1 MMISTEDN
9 NSSRRSIPPR
19 LLTGLPL
26 GLLYAICAT
35 AMFIVFRI
43 LRIRVAVVRDNL
55 RRSLPQF
62 DARQIER
69 IMAQHYTGTGQI
81 IAEALGAGS
90 MTPADILRRV
100 TFMNLDLPR
109 AALQQGRPLLIVGAH
124 QCNWEWILHALALQ
138 LGHPLDVGYKPI
150 RSAWAERMMFAIR
163 TRFGS
168 HLVPAKELLPDIIR
182 RRAILRAIAML
193 ADQEPT
199 SAERRTWVKFLG
211 RDTAFYLGPE
221 EMARTMKYPALFV
234 GMRRLARGRYEIA
247 FQPLATPDEQLR
259 PGEFTERYARLVE
272 AQILAAPADWTWSH
286 RRWKLKKTLYGGR

>member
-1 MMISTEDN
+1 MSVTADN
-9 NSSRRSIPPR
+9 NPRKRSI
-19 LLTGLPL
+19 LPL
-26 GLLYAICAT
+26 GVLYALCA
-35 AMFIVFRI
+35 AAIFLIFRV

-62 DARQIER
+62 DARQIDR
-69 IMAQHYTGTGQI
+69 IMAQHYYATGQI

-90 MTPADILRRV
+90 MAQADIVRRV
-100 TFMNLDLPR
+100 TFTNLELPR
-109 AALQQGRPLLIVGAH
+109 AALAQGRPLLIVGAH

-138 LGHPLDVGYKPI
+138 LGYPLDVGYKPI

-182 RRAILRAIAML
+182 RRAIVRAVAML

-199 SAERRTWVKFLG
+199 SAERRHWVKFLG

-221 EMARTMKYPALFV
+221 EMARSMKYPALFV
-234 GMRRLARGRYEIA
+234 GMRRLARGRYEIG
-247 FQPLATPDEQLR
+247 FQPLATPGEQLR
-259 PGEFTERYARLVE
+259 SGEFTERYARLVE
-272 AQILAAPADWTWSH
+272 AQILAAPSDWTWSH
-286 RRWKLKKTLYGGR
+286 RRWKLKKTLYGAR

>member
-1 MMISTEDN
+1 MSVWT
-9 NSSRRSIPPR
+9 R

-26 GLLYAICAT
+26 RVLYGLCAAAI
-35 AMFIVFRI
+35 FVVFRV

-55 RRSLPQF
+55 RRSLPQY
-62 DARQIER
+62 DARALDR
-69 IMAQHYTGTGQI
+69 IMAQHYSATGQI
-81 IAEALGAGS
+81 IAEAIGAGS
-90 MTPADILRRV
+90 LAPADILARV
-100 TFMNLDLPR
+100 SFSNLELP
-109 AALQQGRPLLIVGAH
+109 QQLLAQGKPLLIVGAH
-124 QCNWEWILHALALQ
+124 QCNWEWILHALALR

-199 SAERRTWVKFLG
+199 SAEKRHWVKFLG

-221 EMARTMKYPALFV
+221 EMARTMKYPAVFV
-234 GMRRLARGRYEIA
+234 GMRRLRRGHYEID
-247 FQPLATPDEQLR
+247 FRPLATPDEALR
-259 PGEFTERYARLVE
+259 SGEFTERYAQLVE

-286 RRWKLKKTLYGGR
+286 RRWKLKKTLYGTR